1 MNEDMSELIN
11 KISSMVNQ
19 NSNNAD
25 NSNNLNNKTPSGNS
39 SISPEAISKMVE
51 MLKSKTNNDNTG
63 DSNNTSNLNSNLD
76 VDTILKFKKIFEK
89 MNSKDDPRSNLLLA
103 LKPYLKESRKQK
115 VEQYIQY
122 FNVSKIL
129 DEFGPIAGGDVHK

>member
-1 MNEDMSELIN
+1 MNEDMSEIIDKL
-11 KISSMVNQ
+11 SAMVNQ
-19 NSNNAD
+19 NSNNAQ
-25 NSNNLNNKTPSGNS
+25 NSNEKTVSGNS
-39 SISPEAISKMVE
+39 SISPETISKMVE
-51 MLKSKTNNDNTG
+51 MLKSKTNGDNKENT
-63 DSNNTSNLNSNLD
+63 DKAHNTTSNID
-76 VDTILKFKKIFEK
+76 IDTILKFKTIFEK

-115 VEQYIQY
+115 IEQYIQF

>member
-11 KISSMVNQ
+11 KINSMVNQ
-19 NSNNAD
+19 NSNNDD
-25 NSNNLNNKTPSGNS
+25 NSNNKSASGNS
-39 SISPEAISKMVE
+39 SISPETISKMVE
-51 MLKSKTNNDNTG
+51 MLKSKSNDNTEK
-63 DSNNTSNLNSNLD
+63 SNTSNSSNKSNSNID
-76 VDTILKFKKIFEK
+76 VDTILKFKTIFEK
-89 MNSKDDPRSNLLLA
+89 LNSKDDPRSNLLLA

-115 VEQYIQY
+115 VEQYIQF